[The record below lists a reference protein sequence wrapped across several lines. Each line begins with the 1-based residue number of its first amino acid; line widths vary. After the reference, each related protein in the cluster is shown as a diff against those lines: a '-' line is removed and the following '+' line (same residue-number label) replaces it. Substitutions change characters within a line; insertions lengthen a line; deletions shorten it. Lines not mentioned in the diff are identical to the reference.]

1 MRKQAGR
8 LWGEKT
14 GDRGHGGRG
23 VSGHVESAQRAR
35 SIRPRQK
42 SWPMSPL
49 LISQGLD
56 SENKIVAAAV
66 IREDPTIHPLP
77 ST

>member
-35 SIRPRQK
+35 SGAMEVTPEGCRK
-42 SWPMSPL
+42 VVC
-49 LISQGLD
+49 G
-56 SENKIVAAAV
+56 A
-66 IREDPTIHPLP
+66 
-77 ST
+77 